1 MEVLKHVFYILS
13 IYFINYYIYIIMAIK
28 DLGNG
33 VILCQIAQLI
43 DDNKRKI
50 ATGDVCGYLCLLC
63 NKHIIIF
70 NVILT

>member
-1 MEVLKHVFYILS
+1 
-13 IYFINYYIYIIMAIK
+13 MAIK